1 MAGNGKENRPI
12 FQRKVKNME
21 EKKLFE
27 DNDEF
32 LVKQIESILIENNI
46 PFIRKDEG
54 VGSYMN
60 VAYGQSFGLSKAIYV
75 SNEDYEKA
83 QNAIQ
88 IFNEQDFEEEEIPEE
103 LKQTQEDIDDELKVN
118 KKYGVPKEIFKI
130 LIMLGFGIPLLCII
144 IGIIVALVEF

>member
-1 MAGNGKENRPI
+1 
-12 FQRKVKNME
+12 ME

-32 LVKQIESILIENNI
+32 LVKQIESILKEDGI
-46 PFIRKDEG
+46 PYIRKDEG

-88 IFNEQDFEEEEIPEE
+88 IF
-103 LKQTQEDIDDELKVN
+103 
-118 KKYGVPKEIFKI
+118 KI
-130 LIMLGFGIPLLCII
+130 LIMIGFVFPLLCLI
-144 IGIIVALVEF
+144 IGIIISLIAF

>member
-1 MAGNGKENRPI
+1 
-12 FQRKVKNME
+12 ME

-54 VGSYMN
+54 AGSYMN

-88 IFNEQDFEEEEIPEE
+88 IFNEQDFDDEELPEE
-103 LKQTQEDIDDELKVN
+103 LKETQEELDEDLKTN
-118 KKYGVPKEIFKI
+118 QKYSIPKKIFKI
-130 LIMLGFGIPLLCII
+130 LIMIGFGFPLLCLI
-144 IGIIVALVEF
+144 IGIIISLIAF